1 MWNFGAFCDEYS
13 ILSRL
18 YLKLELEPSR
28 ETVVHFLDQVRRAY
42 PKMARLRPREGGA
55 LTLDEDAA
63 DDAVRRNLKLAPNS
77 LKFGIFNPADLEAV
91 LQFGKHVLTQAPV
104 QLTLSDLDIDY
115 LEVAY
120 NFDLECRGNHD
131 ELIAE
136 TFYANHPLLAA
147 VTTNQTSIIDC
158 QPFVGV
164 ALTADCEQQLTVEIK
179 ARTTST
185 ELRSGEYEPAD
196 ISVVLAARQYWNAEG
211 GSDLV
216 AAHRQL
222 ATIGSRF
229 AQDRIIPMIVQP
241 LAAAIASRR

>member
-1 MWNFGAFCDEYS
+1 MWNFGAFCDEHS
-13 ILSRL
+13 VLSRL
-18 YLKLELEPSR
+18 HLKLELEPSR

-42 PKMARLRPREGGA
+42 PKMTRLRPREDGA
-55 LTLDEDAA
+55 LTLDEDALE
-63 DDAVRRNLKLAPNS
+63 DAVRRNLKLAPTA
-77 LKFGIFNPADLEAV
+77 LRFGIFNPPELESV

-115 LEVAY
+115 LEVVY
-120 NFDLECRGNHD
+120 NFNLEYRGNHD

-136 TFYANHPLLAA
+136 TFYVNHPLIAA
-147 VTTNQTSIIDC
+147 VTTNQTSVIDC

-185 ELRSGEYEPAD
+185 ELRSGEYEAAD
-196 ISVVLAARQYWNAEG
+196 ITVVLSTRQYWNADG

-229 AQDRIIPMIVQP
+229 AQDRIVPMVVQP